1 MSTPTQPPAPTS
13 AGFGAVVKDLA
24 TPVAT
29 VFTLIGALW
38 FGVLSLSVSI
48 AYAPVGVTPREVGL
62 ASGAVLAQAGAGFAA
77 LFVAGLLYL
86 GLASTMLFR
95 VSASSDRPR
104 ALALRVRVLLVVAVV
119 LGLVVCGFTLARAF
133 GARNDLHDGRTPASA
148 FLLLPVP
155 WRAETADVEWVGT
168 VETKPADLPA
178 CGLYLGQDGATA
190 MLYVADDDGATG
202 PHVARTFRLP
212 AASLSLKLQ
221 PERDSC
227 GAT

>member
-1 MSTPTQPPAPTS
+1 MSTPTQPPAPTP

-38 FGVLSLSVSI
+38 FGVLSLSVTI

-86 GLASTMLFR
+86 GLAAAMLFR
-95 VSASSDRPR
+95 RAARPE
-104 ALALRVRVLLVVAVV
+104 ALARRVRLLLGVAVI
-119 LGLVVCGFTLARAF
+119 LGLTVCAFTLVNAFNARV
-133 GARNDLHDGRTPASA
+133 DLHAGRTPASSG
-148 FLLLPVP
+148 LLPVP
-155 WRAETADVEWVGT
+155 WRAETADVQWAGAAGT
-168 VETKPADLPA
+168 EPADLPA

-190 MLYVADDDGATG
+190 MLYVADDDGDNG
-202 PHVARTFRLP
+202 PHVPRTFRLP
-212 AASLSLKLQ
+212 AASLSLTLQ
-221 PERDSC
+221 PDRASC
-227 GAT
+227 ASK